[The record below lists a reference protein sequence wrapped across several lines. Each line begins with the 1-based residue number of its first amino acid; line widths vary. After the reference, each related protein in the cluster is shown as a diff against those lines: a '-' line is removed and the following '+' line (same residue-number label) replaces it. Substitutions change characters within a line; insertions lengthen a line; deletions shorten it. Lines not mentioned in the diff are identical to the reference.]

1 MAKFSPARKI
11 IEYIGGTF
19 NLTLTLNSDE
29 TPASGWSIEKF
40 EPSDDTYKV
49 TITST
54 STTVCNMS
62 IAVFPNNGTVEL
74 HKIFYV
80 VQNSST
86 STNPKKFRYSFTVEY
101 NTSKIYQPIWKDI
114 YYTKYN
120 TPQLNYTIYDEE
132 NNLIYRGKSI
142 ATPDSNDVTFNINK
156 ICGNYLSSSLSEDIN
171 NRIEYI
177 SDYAK
182 LFTIKEINDSVAGE
196 KTIAQYRFYNN
207 YLFDEE
213 KGGIFISDPIRRS
226 NNRTTTTVDVDR
238 RQYMVISAYYKGD
251 GSKEISVNATTLI
264 GGSKIQSIVI
274 DNTAQMVRF
283 HRDSGLKNVVYYTRN
298 SEDTAFNFNLVNTCY
313 EYCLY
318 YVNAYGG
325 WDSLLVDGN
334 VKKVD
339 KIESK
344 YYNRAYSNTTTQF
357 EKKKFTNVIT
367 PQYTLHT
374 GWFNDDEQSR
384 LYHLLESTEVYLHNL
399 VTDTIEPVNITNNT
413 CEYKTY
419 TNNGKKKFNNTIN
432 VEVAQTKVRMV

>member
-1 MAKFSPARKI
+1 MYKFTPARKVLD
-11 IEYIGGTF
+11 YNGGSF
-19 NLTLTLNSDE
+19 NLTLTLDSDE
-29 TPASGWSIEKF
+29 AVATYWGIEKY
-40 EPSDDTYKV
+40 DATDATYSV
-49 TITST
+49 SITST
-54 STTVCNMS
+54 STTYCNMT
-62 IAVFPNNGTVEL
+62 ITAPKNNGTVNL
-74 HKIFYV
+74 NKTFYV
-80 VQNSST
+80 VKRGEGINT
-86 STNPKKFRYSFTVEY
+86 KRYRYSFTIEY
-101 NTSKIYQPIWKDI
+101 NTSNVYQPIWKDV

-120 TPQLNYTIYDEE
+120 TPILDYTIYNED
-132 NNLIYRGKSI
+132 NIPIYKGKSI

-156 ICGNYLSSSLSEDIN
+156 VCSNYLSSSLSEDIS

-177 SDYAK
+177 NDYAK
-182 LFTIKEINDSVAGE
+182 FFTIKEKNDSVAGE
-196 KTIAQYRFYNN
+196 ATVAQYRFYNN
-207 YLFDEE
+207 YLYDVE
-213 KGGIFISDPIRRS
+213 KGGIFISDPIRRR
-226 NNRTTTTVDVDR
+226 NNSTTTTVDVDL

-283 HRDSGLKNVVYYTRN
+283 NRDSGLKNVVYYTRN
-298 SEDTAFNFNLVNTCY
+298 NEDKSFNFNIVNTCY
-313 EYCLY
+313 DYCLY

-325 WDSLLVDGN
+325 WDSLLIDAN

-344 YYNRAYSNTTTQF
+344 YYNRAFNNTTTQF

-399 VTDTIEPVNITNNT
+399 NTDEIVPVNITNNT
-413 CEYKTY
+413 CEYKTF
-419 TNNGKKKFNNTIN
+419 TNNGRKKFNNTIN
-432 VEVAQTKVRMV
+432 VEVAQTRIRK

>member
-1 MAKFSPARKI
+1 MYKFTPARTVLD
-11 IEYIGGTF
+11 YNGGSF
-19 NLTLTLNSDE
+19 NLTLTLDSDDDVA
-29 TPASGWSIEKF
+29 TYWGIEKY
-40 EPSDDTYKV
+40 DATDATYSV
-49 TITST
+49 SITST
-54 STTVCNMS
+54 STTYCNMT
-62 IAVFPNNGTVEL
+62 IKAPKNNGTVNL
-74 HKIFYV
+74 NKTFYV
-80 VQNSST
+80 VKRGEGINT
-86 STNPKKFRYSFTVEY
+86 KRYRYSFTIEY
-101 NTSKIYQPIWKDI
+101 NTSNVYQPIWKDV

-120 TPQLNYTIYDEE
+120 TPILDYTIYNED
-132 NNLIYRGKSI
+132 NIPIYKGKSI

-156 ICGNYLSSSLSEDIN
+156 VCSNYLSSSLSEDIS

-177 SDYAK
+177 NDYAK
-182 LFTIKEINDSVAGE
+182 FFTIKEKNDSVAGE
-196 KTIAQYRFYNN
+196 KPIAQYRFYNN
-207 YLFDEE
+207 YLYDVE
-213 KGGIFISDPIRRS
+213 KGGIFISDPIRRR
-226 NNRTTTTVDVDR
+226 NNSTTTTVDVDL

-283 HRDSGLKNVVYYTRN
+283 NRDSGLKNVVYYTRN
-298 SEDTAFNFNLVNTCY
+298 NEDKAFNFNVVNTCY
-313 EYCLY
+313 DYCLY

-325 WDSLLVDGN
+325 WDSLLIDAN

-344 YYNRAYSNTTTQF
+344 YYNRAFNNTTTQF

-399 VTDTIEPVNITNNT
+399 ITDEILPVNITNNT
-413 CEYKTY
+413 CEYKTF
-419 TNNGKKKFNNTIN
+419 TNNGRKKFSNTIN
-432 VEVAQTKVRMV
+432 VEVAQTRIRK

>member
-1 MAKFSPARKI
+1 MYKFTPARTVLD
-11 IEYIGGTF
+11 YNGGSF
-19 NLTLTLNSDE
+19 NLTLTLDSDDDVA
-29 TPASGWSIEKF
+29 TYWGIEKY
-40 EPSDDTYKV
+40 DATDATYSV
-49 TITST
+49 SITST
-54 STTVCNMS
+54 STTYCNMT
-62 IAVFPNNGTVEL
+62 IKAPKNNGTVNL
-74 HKIFYV
+74 NKTFYV
-80 VQNSST
+80 VKRGEGINT
-86 STNPKKFRYSFTVEY
+86 KRYRYSFTIEY
-101 NTSKIYQPIWKDI
+101 NTSNVYQPIWKDV

-120 TPQLNYTIYDEE
+120 TPILDYTIYNED
-132 NNLIYRGKSI
+132 NIPIYKGKSI

-156 ICGNYLSSSLSEDIN
+156 VCSNYLSSSLSEDIS

-177 SDYAK
+177 NDYAK
-182 LFTIKEINDSVAGE
+182 FFTIKEKNDSVAGE
-196 KTIAQYRFYNN
+196 KPIAQYRFYNN
-207 YLFDEE
+207 YLYNVEN
-213 KGGIFISDPIRRS
+213 GGIFISDPIRRR
-226 NNRTTTTVDVDR
+226 NNSTTTTVDVDL

-283 HRDSGLKNVVYYTRN
+283 NRDSGLKNVVYYTRN
-298 SEDTAFNFNLVNTCY
+298 NEDKAFNFNVVNTCY
-313 EYCLY
+313 DYCLY

-325 WDSLLVDGN
+325 WDSLLIDAN

-344 YYNRAYSNTTTQF
+344 YYNRAFNNTTTQF

-399 VTDTIEPVNITNNT
+399 ITDEILPVNITNNT
-413 CEYKTY
+413 CEYKTF
-419 TNNGKKKFNNTIN
+419 TNNGRKKFSNTIN
-432 VEVAQTKVRMV
+432 VEVAQTRIRK